1 MAHANNNKIKKI
13 LALLFVSAPIFISDK
28 LVSAQ
33 GFDFRK
39 ATGLDRSADEAGFQT
54 GAQAATV
61 DSFVSRGIF
70 VFLGLIGVLF
80 LGLMVYSGIMWM
92 IAQGHEDRVNRAK
105 DTLLNALI
113 GLIITL
119 SAYAISYLVVT
130 SFQ

>member
-1 MAHANNNKIKKI
+1 MGIIKNKGIVKT
-13 LALLFVSAPIFISDK
+13 LALLLVSAPVFISSK
-28 LVSAQ
+28 LASAQ

-61 DSFVSRGIF
+61 DSLVSRGIF
-70 VFLGLIGVLF
+70 VFLGLVGVIF
-80 LGLMVYSGIMWM
+80 LGLMIYAGIMWM
-92 IAQGHEDRVNRAK
+92 IAQGYEDRVTKAK

-113 GLIITL
+113 GLIITM
-119 SAYAISYLVVT
+119 SAYAISYLVIT

>member
-1 MAHANNNKIKKI
+1 MTTVKNKKIAKI
-13 LALLFVSAPIFISDK
+13 LALLFISAPVFVFGKIS
-28 LVSAQ
+28 SAQ

-54 GAQAATV
+54 GSQAATV

-70 VFLGLIGVLF
+70 VFLGLVGVIF
-80 LGLMVYSGIMWM
+80 LGLMIYAGIMWM
-92 IAQGHEDRVNRAK
+92 IAQGNEDKVARAK